1 MTTKENKKT
10 PTNIHEYYQQ
20 LYTHTNNLPK
30 APQNEHIQKRKT
42 INKKTPYTTNK
53 NGITYTT
60 HLPTYQITR
69 GHCPECNCKTYS
81 YDKHHGEKVCP
92 QCGLVLEDTLPQ
104 TDKHTNT
111 NNTPLHTPY
120 HGYTYEEKKYL
131 RTHQHHKPPYTANK
145 THWWNK
151 HTTQLIHTL
160 TSQAQLNKTQKIQTQ
175 YIIDTIGFKKLHS
188 RANRQ
193 TIITAVIRYIL
204 KQTYTTTQ
212 SLRYNTGIY
221 KNNLDKET
229 YDLIEQNI
237 QKHMTQQLHKP
248 LNITHT

>member
-1 MTTKENKKT
+1 MTTRNTT
-10 PTNIHEYYQQ
+10 PLQQYYQQ
-20 LYTHTNNLPK
+20 LYTHTNNLPR
-30 APQNEHIQKRKT
+30 AQQNEHIQKRKT
-42 INKKTPYTTNK
+42 INKKTPYTTHK

-69 GHCPECNCKTYS
+69 GECPECNCKTYS
-81 YDKHHGEKVCP
+81 YDKWRGEKVCP

-104 TDKHTNT
+104 TTHYTNT
-111 NNTPLHTPY
+111 TNTPLHKP
-120 HGYTYEEKKYL
+120 HIGYTIEEKKYL
-131 RTHQHHKPPYTANK
+131 KQTTNHKPPYTANK

-151 HTTQLIHTL
+151 HTTQLIQTL
-160 TSQAQLNKTQKIQTQ
+160 TSQAQLNKKQKLQTQ

-204 KQTYTTTQ
+204 KQNYKNTTT
-212 SLRYNTGIY
+212 LRYNIGIY
-221 KNNLDKET
+221 KNTLDKET
-229 YDLIEQNI
+229 YTTIEENI
-237 QKHMTQQLHKP
+237 QKYMTKQLNNP